1 MLTRFDQHVQCPCKE
16 GRKSSEGN
24 EQKKQIVAMKE
35 AGYFCPAQG
44 LTVDGFQLIF
54 ALR

>member
-24 EQKKQIVAMKE
+24 KQKNQIVATKE
-35 AGYFCPAQG
+35 AGYVYPAQG
-44 LTVDGFQLIF
+44 LTVYGFQLIF
-54 ALR
+54 TLR